1 MADVDGT
8 PDRYDRDGVEFG
20 RSLAYMDAT
29 FAIATTL
36 LVTTLD
42 PTAREWSNWSR
53 FWDSEQGPLLAFALS
68 FLVISSFW
76 WANHRMV
83 STLRALSPR
92 FVLRS
97 LVLLAFVALVPF
109 TTEGLG
115 EFTDA
120 SLQVSTVVYALNI
133 AAVSLASTSL
143 TVAAYRD
150 GLFRRPP
157 EPAVF
162 RRRGITPPET
172 PPVFPAPGPGALFI
186 PGTAARLMWLALI
199 LTGGLSARWLR
210 QPAGSDG

>member
-150 GLFRRPP
+150 GLFRRRVISLLATPL
-157 EPAVF
+157 VF
-162 RRRGITPPET
+162 LASV
-172 PPVFPAPGPGALFI
+172 PVALFI
-186 PGTAARLMWLALI
+186 SGTAARLMWLALI